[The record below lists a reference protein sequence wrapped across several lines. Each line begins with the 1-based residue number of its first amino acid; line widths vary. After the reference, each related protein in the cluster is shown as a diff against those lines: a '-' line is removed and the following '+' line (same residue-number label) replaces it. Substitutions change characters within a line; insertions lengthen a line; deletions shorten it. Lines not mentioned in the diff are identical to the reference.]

1 MKYFLIST
9 ETSNTQIPYI
19 TDWFNQINPRDITPE
34 RAGNIPE
41 VTLLNMESRP
51 ETIFPDILSTSGFLV
66 STMVYDVLKLY
77 DPHFQYRRMLVID
90 EQARRKNLYYLPIL
104 PACDCLLPE
113 SELSQDKSKII
124 RGVIDLEKTQ
134 RRPIIKL
141 GGVTN
146 MHIAFRLDVV
156 ESILRRGA
164 KGVKLRELEIRGGG
178 LTPWQSRH
186 MISP

>member
-9 ETSNTQIPYI
+9 ETDNTQIPYI
-19 TDWFNQINPRDITPE
+19 TDWFDQINPGDITPE
-34 RAGNIPE
+34 RAGNISE
-41 VTLLNMESRP
+41 VTLLNMESRA
-51 ETIFPDILSTSGFLV
+51 ETIFPDILSMPGFLV
-66 STMVYDVLKLY
+66 SAMVYGVLKLY
-77 DPHFQYRRMLVID
+77 DPYFQYRQMLVID
-90 EQARRKNLYYLPIL
+90 KQARKKQLYFLPIL

-113 SELSQDKSKII
+113 SELSRDRSKVI
-124 RGVIDLEKTQ
+124 RGVVGLEKTQ

-146 MHIAFRLDVV
+146 THIAFRLDVV

-164 KGVKLRELEIRGGG
+164 KGIKLTELEIRGG